1 MRESSPS
8 GPLAQCTAQPRLGQ
22 VRSPRSRAGRGAA
35 EGPDQDQDQDRAD
48 MVSSQPEGPQVL
60 TEPLLGVAEAGG
72 KGQEATHF
80 IFCFKKARS

>member
-1 MRESSPS
+1 
-8 GPLAQCTAQPRLGQ
+8 
-22 VRSPRSRAGRGAA
+22 
-35 EGPDQDQDQDRAD
+35 

-80 IFCFKKARS
+80 IFALKKPGANLPEPPEPSSHDSDFSAVPAETQGSPVAMSSFAS